1 MDDIKLSNFEG
12 PLDLLLH
19 LVKDGSENILDID
32 IASIT
37 DKYLDYINNEDN
49 LDINV
54 SSEYLVLAAE
64 LMYLKSKSLL
74 PRDNDKED
82 DEDSEELTKE
92 KLINRLLDYEKYKE
106 VTGTFKSL
114 EEERKNIY
122 IKGPEKVS
130 NYVEKK
136 IEKEENIDAL
146 IDAFKSFL
154 NRQELDKPLETTIT
168 EKEYSVK
175 ERKSGI
181 KSILKEKK
189 KAYLDELI
197 EEHSKPY
204 LVVTFL
210 GVLEMVKERDIV
222 INQDKNFDKIL
233 IELRDN

>member
-1 MDDIKLSNFEG
+1 MNDIKLSNFEG

-19 LVKDGSENILDID
+19 LVKEGSENIFDID

-37 DKYLDYINNEDN
+37 DKYLEYINNEDN

-74 PRDNDKED
+74 PRDNDKEE
-82 DEDSEELTKE
+82 DEDSEEITKE
-92 KLINRLLDYEKYKE
+92 KLINRLLDYERYKE
-106 VTGTFKSL
+106 VTGTFKTL

-122 IKGPEKVS
+122 VKGPEKIS
-130 NYVEKK
+130 HYTDKK
-136 IEKEENIDAL
+136 VEKEESVDAL
-146 IDAFKSFL
+146 IEAFKSFL

-168 EKEYSVK
+168 EKEYSVR

-181 KSILKEKK
+181 KNILREKK
-189 KAYLDELI
+189 KVYLDELI
-197 EEHSKPY
+197 DEYSKPY

-210 GVLEMVKERDIV
+210 GVLEMVKERDII

-233 IELRDN
+233 IELRDK